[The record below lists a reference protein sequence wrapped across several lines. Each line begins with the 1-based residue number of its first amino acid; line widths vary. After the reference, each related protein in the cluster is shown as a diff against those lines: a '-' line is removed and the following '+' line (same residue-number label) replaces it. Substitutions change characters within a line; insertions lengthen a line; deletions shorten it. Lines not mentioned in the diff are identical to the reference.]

1 MEQLVLL
8 NIYALN
14 IDDPNFFQNLFLTL
28 STLPGSCVIAG
39 DFNCTLDPVKDKS
52 SEVDQSH
59 PRSRGII
66 HHFMKEMNLIY
77 IWREANPN
85 DLKFMLLWSTPVL
98 FTY

>member
-1 MEQLVLL
+1 MIPIFSKICFLL
-8 NIYALN
+8 C
-14 IDDPNFFQNLFLTL
+14 PLFLVV
-28 STLPGSCVIAG
+28 VIAG

-52 SEVDQSH
+52 SGVDQSH

-66 HHFMKEMNLIY
+66 HYFMKEMNLID